1 VHLDLPIT
9 LSEAVLGGKIMV
21 PTPTGP
27 VSMAVPPRSDSGVRL
42 RLRGRGVAAHGG
54 QPAGDEFV
62 TLKVVLGDAD
72 DALETFLRG
81 WSAGHSFDP
90 RRSMME
96 GS

>member
-1 VHLDLPIT
+1 
-9 LSEAVLGGKIMV
+9 VLGGKIMV

-27 VSMAVPPRSDSGVRL
+27 VTMTVPPRSDTGAKM
-42 RLRGRGVAAHGG
+42 RLRGRGVAAHAG

-72 DALETFLRG
+72 EALETFLRG

>member
-1 VHLDLPIT
+1 
-9 LSEAVLGGKIMV
+9 M
-21 PTPTGP
+21 
-27 VSMAVPPRSDSGVRL
+27 
-42 RLRGRGVAAHGG
+42 RLRGRGVAAHAG

-72 DALETFLRG
+72 EALETFLRG